1 MTTVI
6 KNVNVGGGAV
16 GEGSKKPKNVLTYY
30 MNGPLGANRQV
41 DHFVTLTGVW
51 FSMCVLPLFYFMAC
65 ASFRR
70 DLETHGFAKAL
81 WNSVFK
87 NYSEITPID

>member
-1 MTTVI
+1 M
-6 KNVNVGGGAV
+6 NV
-16 GEGSKKPKNVLTYY
+16 
-30 MNGPLGANRQV
+30 PLGANRQV

-70 DLETHGFAKAL
+70 DLETRGFAKAL

-87 NYSEITPID
+87 NYSEITPMID